1 MLSPR
6 MHGRQEGALAGLALT
21 LCLACALPL
30 AAQLD
35 RHRNGPPPPAEEE
48 KIAAL
53 DAHTSTLPVLDAGE
67 MSAADR
73 ALLQQREVDVSS
85 AAAFYG
91 FDISDS
97 HWTYQQIVCRSL
109 PDHMM
114 LSFENGS
121 VEHGPSHFVAVVP
134 ANGEKVQV
142 VTEYAHGLLPFRAA
156 WEKST
161 AYDAF
166 NRMTATDRGE
176 HELGPQSHW
185 LNLGMCFVALTG
197 HLPRVPGGP
206 RVRMRCPIAAC
217 ARVGVHAAQADPA
230 AEPSSQSVQHDDK
243 EDPTGPQSPPPC
255 SYRQPGAA
263 VPLACKASAVKC
275 HASGAEGPNN
285 SQSRST
291 FRAAI
296 LARRGSVACPFTR
309 TVMAGFRP

>member
-6 MHGRQEGALAGLALT
+6 MHGRQESALAGLALT
-21 LCLACALPL
+21 LCLACALPV

-114 LSFENGS
+114 LSFENDS
-121 VEHGPSHFVAVVP
+121 VEHGAVALRCGGASEWREGAGRDRVRAWLVAVSCGV
-134 ANGEKVQV
+134 GE
-142 VTEYAHGLLPFRAA
+142 EHGL
-156 WEKST
+156 
-161 AYDAF
+161 
-166 NRMTATDRGE
+166 RGV
-176 HELGPQSHW
+176 QSHD
-185 LNLGMCFVALTG
+185 G
-197 HLPRVPGGP
+197 
-206 RVRMRCPIAAC
+206 
-217 ARVGVHAAQADPA
+217 D
-230 AEPSSQSVQHDDK
+230 
-243 EDPTGPQSPPPC
+243 
-255 SYRQPGAA
+255 
-263 VPLACKASAVKC
+263 
-275 HASGAEGPNN
+275 
-285 SQSRST
+285 
-291 FRAAI
+291 
-296 LARRGSVACPFTR
+296 
-309 TVMAGFRP
+309 

>member
-6 MHGRQEGALAGLALT
+6 MHGRQESALAGLALT

-30 AAQLD
+30 AAQVD

-53 DAHTSTLPVLDAGE
+53 DAHISTLPVLDAGE

-109 PDHMM
+109 PDHLM

-161 AYDAF
+161 AYEAF

-197 HLPRVPGGP
+197 HLPRVPEP
-206 RVRMRCPIAAC
+206 RENVAASEALTKRNGSTPIILI
-217 ARVGVHAAQADPA
+217 DPGKA
-230 AEPSSQSVQHDDK
+230 AEVDFSDVS
-243 EDPTGPQSPPPC
+243 EARTGNWRLHFDNRGRLTKAELESAGPLKTLVVPMAPVIPPIEP
-255 SYRQPGAA
+255 
-263 VPLACKASAVKC
+263 
-275 HASGAEGPNN
+275 E
-285 SQSRST
+285 
-291 FRAAI
+291 
-296 LARRGSVACPFTR
+296 
-309 TVMAGFRP
+309 

>member
-1 MLSPR
+1 
-6 MHGRQEGALAGLALT
+6 MHGRQESALAGLALT

-48 KIAAL
+48 KVAAL

-121 VEHGPSHFVAVVP
+121 TKHGPSHFVAVVP

-197 HLPRVPGGP
+197 HLPRV
-206 RVRMRCPIAAC
+206 
-217 ARVGVHAAQADPA
+217 
-230 AEPSSQSVQHDDK
+230 
-243 EDPTGPQSPPPC
+243 
-255 SYRQPGAA
+255 A
-263 VPLACKASAVKC
+263 VPQQNVEASEALTKRNGSTPIILIDPGKDAEVDFSDVSEARTGNWRLRFDNRGRLTKAELESA
-275 HASGAEGPNN
+275 GP
-285 SQSRST
+285 
-291 FRAAI
+291 
-296 LARRGSVACPFTR
+296 LKTR
-309 TVMAGFRP
+309 VVPMSPIIPPIEPE